1 VCHRDTRFRL
11 VCHRLRFIGVISEV
25 RLSLLPA
32 FFHRNSL
39 LSRSG
44 LSGTRM
50 DEGGIG
56 GKPVVVSRSRG
67 GLLLLL
73 NDKARGRVVA
83 VLRCSSLTSPWA
95 NSKPTCQCLLP
106 DTGKRRAAERDR
118 AQTTGQSVCRHPALP
133 QLTPM
138 HYSMEC
144 PRGAGGRRPPRAART
159 GSAPPPGRHPGAC
172 ALVPSL
178 SRRHPH
184 LRAHPT
190 QVQPLAVHAQP
201 TGGQRVREGVP
212 QVLGPPAPPA
222 RARAHRHLGAL
233 RQVLE
238 EGCAL
243 SQPLDQVRRRC
254 VYSWRRG

>member
-159 GSAPPPGRHPGAC
+159 GSAPSRTASWSMC
-172 ALVPSL
+172 SCSL
-178 SRRHPH
+178 
-184 LRAHPT
+184 
-190 QVQPLAVHAQP
+190 PL
-201 TGGQRVREGVP
+201 TTSS
-212 QVLGPPAPPA
+212 PPACSPDAGAASGCPRPA
-222 RARAHRHLGAL
+222 YGWTA
-233 RQVLE
+233 
-238 EGCAL
+238 
-243 SQPLDQVRRRC
+243 SP
-254 VYSWRRG
+254 